1 MTTSVP
7 ANVDDDE
14 LIVNTPIPF
23 VPDGVWT
30 DMSYFRSKLVGEM
43 RTRPII
49 FNNILAFRKHNSK
62 ELYFSVD
69 FSDLDDSVKLLIHST
84 AIVKVPMNS

>member
-14 LIVNTPIPF
+14 LIANTAIPF
-23 VPDGVWT
+23 VPDSVWT

-43 RTRPII
+43 RIRQM
-49 FNNILAFRKHNSK
+49 K
-62 ELYFSVD
+62 Y
-69 FSDLDDSVKLLIHST
+69 
-84 AIVKVPMNS
+84 